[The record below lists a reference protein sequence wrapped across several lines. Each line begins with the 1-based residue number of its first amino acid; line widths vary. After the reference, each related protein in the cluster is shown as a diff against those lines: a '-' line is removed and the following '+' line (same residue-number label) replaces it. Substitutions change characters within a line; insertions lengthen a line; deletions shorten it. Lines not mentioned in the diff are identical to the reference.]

1 MSSILY
7 HLVVIAVALL
17 GIVRGFRMR
26 FTGQVPALIGMA
38 FGVVCA
44 RMFCEPVQHYLYSV
58 MPSAAASVE
67 GDFISGNI
75 ACALIYTPAYF
86 LFKLLTL
93 VVGVVLRR
101 FDTGMFDNIA
111 GAAAGLLRY
120 MMLLSISYN
129 LLLCLNP
136 RSELL
141 RYARS
146 DDGNVV
152 REVMLLA
159 PALDGCQSVETLGH
173 LLQLEDA
180 KKIS

>member
-1 MSSILY
+1 MSLIY
-7 HLVVIAVALL
+7 HLVVIVVALL

-26 FTGQVPALIGMA
+26 FSGQVPALIGVA
-38 FGVVCA
+38 FGVVCS
-44 RMFCEPVQHYLYSV
+44 RMFCEPVQQYLYHI
-58 MPSAAASVE
+58 MPSAQNSVE
-67 GDFISGNI
+67 GDFISGSM
-75 ACALIYTPAYF
+75 ACAIIYIPAYF

-93 VVGVVLRR
+93 VVGVVLSRR
-101 FDTGMFDNIA
+101 ESGMFDNIA
-111 GAAAGLLRY
+111 GAVAGLFRY

-141 RYARS
+141 KYARS

-159 PALDGCQSVETLGH
+159 PALNGNQSVETLGH